1 LQQNG
6 LLQLHVRCKRKHQFD
21 FALSVIDSIN
31 VAFKSARGRPIE
43 TISVEPTPESSLFT
57 DRSVSASNSWN
68 GYSARRVRSEGRADP
83 CGNTSANRKWS
94 RSFRRKSQAN
104 RSCLQRG
111 KAGFTSLS
119 RRLRAFTGQWN
130 TSACTTPARMFY
142 RLGIDPVC

>member
-1 LQQNG
+1 MACCSCTCAVNASTNSISP
-6 LLQLHVRCKRKHQFD
+6 C
-21 FALSVIDSIN
+21 LSSIRLT
-31 VAFKSARGRPIE
+31 SP
-43 TISVEPTPESSLFT
+43 SS
-57 DRSVSASNSWN
+57 
-68 GYSARRVRSEGRADP
+68 RRVADLSKRSRSSRCRNQVCLQTGPFLHRTHGADTTRVGCGARGRADP

-119 RRLRAFTGQWN
+119 RKLRAFTGQWN